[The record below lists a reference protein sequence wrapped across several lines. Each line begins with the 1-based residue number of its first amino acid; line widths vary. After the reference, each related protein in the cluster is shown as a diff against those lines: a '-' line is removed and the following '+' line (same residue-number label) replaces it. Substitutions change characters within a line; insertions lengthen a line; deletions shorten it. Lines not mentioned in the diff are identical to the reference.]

1 MKTEIRV
8 RGQING
14 NSILCRAIQTNNCD
28 ARSTNF
34 FGYCLTFP
42 TKKAAK
48 KALWEAYKYLRSS
61 EPEFAKGGGISY
73 SKYGYLSYDASK
85 AEIVD

>member
-14 NSILCRAIQTNNCD
+14 NSVLCRAIQTHNCD
-28 ARSTNF
+28 VRSTNF
-34 FGYCLTFP
+34 YGYCLTFP

-48 KALWEAYKYLRSS
+48 KALWDGYKFLKSQ
-61 EPEFAKGGGISY
+61 EPDFAKGGIRY
-73 SKYGYLSYDASK
+73 SKYGTLSYDASK